1 MILRKLQSLQS
12 LPFFK
17 SLKSLKSFYD
27 HRVYSGVMVA
37 IAAVVFLIF
46 LSPYFIDL
54 DKYRPEI
61 ENQIQEK
68 FFIKIKINEKISYK
82 PFLRPHI
89 ELFSVDIFDGN
100 KKEEVYLGNIY
111 KINLRINIFNI
122 IFKKFY
128 INDLEIRDGIIEV
141 DGNYFDNFFKNND
154 VIKELKV
161 IKIDNL
167 DFKYSSSKNSIE
179 ISDIDS
185 EIVFDQGSV
194 KKFNLTGN
202 LFSLPITSTFH
213 GSKNKDK
220 NIGKLFIESP
230 DLKFYL
236 DANLTSINFL
246 KNEFLGNA
254 KIRFANTLSTIG
266 LNNLTLQFN
275 FDLKDEFAELNNIL
289 VNSFLYKGTGNA
301 KVSLKPRL
309 AFESEFNFVDT
320 NFKKLSNSDLK
331 DNLVRH
337 KLFDIHD
344 DFYGV
349 FKLNF
354 KNMVTNHNLFSDANA
369 VVVVEGGDV
378 NVKEL
383 NLISKSNDQ
392 LKLNGR
398 FITQNR
404 ETIFFFNSQ
413 INLKNVKNFYKNTNG
428 AREKIALLPN
438 DTFSGKMSADLNMKK
453 GRIVINEMVGDN
465 NKKFSR
471 VSLNTIQEEF
481 NLRLNKDI
489 MNILD
494 ARIYSFLF

>member
-202 LFSLPITSTFH
+202 LFNLPITSTFH

-337 KLFDIHD
+337 KLFNIHD

-453 GRIVINEMVGDN
+453 GRIVINEMAGDN

>member
-12 LPFFK
+12 LLFFK

-141 DGNYFDNFFKNND
+141 DGDYFDNFFKNND

-202 LFSLPITSTFH
+202 LFNLPITSTFH

-337 KLFDIHD
+337 KLFNIHD

-354 KNMVTNHNLFSDANA
+354 KNMVTNHNLFSDANV

>member
-202 LFSLPITSTFH
+202 LFNLPITSTFH

-337 KLFDIHD
+337 KLFNIHD

>member
-1 MILRKLQSLQS
+1 MILRKLQSLEF
-12 LPFFK
+12 LR
-17 SLKSLKSFYD
+17 SLKSLKSFYN
-27 HRVYSGVMVA
+27 HKIYSGIMVA
-37 IAAVVFLIF
+37 IAAIVFLIF

-54 DKYRPEI
+54 EKYRSEI
-61 ENQIQEK
+61 ESHIQEK

-100 KKEEVYLGNIY
+100 KKEDVYLGNIY

-122 IFKKFY
+122 IFRKFN
-128 INDLEIRDGIIEV
+128 INDIEIRDGIIEV
-141 DGNYFDNFFKNND
+141 DGNYFDNFFKHND
-154 VIKELKV
+154 AIKDLKV

-167 DFKYSSSKNSIE
+167 DFKYSSSKNSVE
-179 ISDIDS
+179 ISDINS
-185 EIVFDQGSV
+185 EIIFDQGNI
-194 KKFNLTGN
+194 KKFDLTGN
-202 LFSLPITSTFH
+202 LFNLPIAANFQ
-213 GSKNKDK
+213 GSKDKDK
-220 NIGKLFIESP
+220 SIGKLLVESP

-236 DANLTSINFL
+236 DANLNNINFL
-246 KNEFLGNA
+246 KNEFIGNGR
-254 KIRFANTLSTIG
+254 IRFANTLSTIG

-301 KVSLKPRL
+301 KISIKPKL
-309 AFESEFNFVDT
+309 AFEGEFNFIDT
-320 NFKKLSNSDLK
+320 NFKKLSNGDLK
-331 DNLVRH
+331 DNLVHH
-337 KLFDIHD
+337 KLFNIHD

-369 VVVVEGGDV
+369 LVIVEGGDV

-392 LKLNGR
+392 LKINGR

-413 INLKNVKNFYKNTNG
+413 INLKNVRSFYKNTNG

-438 DTFSGKMSADLNMKK
+438 DTLYAKMSADLNMKK
-453 GRIVINEMVGDN
+453 GRIVINEIVGDN

-489 MNILD
+489 LNILD
-494 ARIYSFLF
+494 PRIYSFLF

>member
-17 SLKSLKSFYD
+17 SLKSLKSFYN

-122 IFKKFY
+122 IFRKFY

-202 LFSLPITSTFH
+202 LFNLPITSTFH

-337 KLFDIHD
+337 KLFNIHD